1 MITTLREE
9 LTTLRED
16 SGNFTSF
23 LRVCCL
29 RYLLQPGREFAVSEH
44 PALMPTVLPAAPS
57 LLRH

>member
-1 MITTLREE
+1 MI
-9 LTTLRED
+9 TTLRED
-16 SGNFTSF
+16 SGSFTSF

-29 RYLLQPGREFAVSEH
+29 CYLLQLGREFAVSEH